1 MSLISSAR
9 KLSLLVVFLRIKDN
23 LKFRAP
29 EERKHTALLKYRD
42 LTRSFCISVLC
53 VQIWTN
59 ARSQTLAQLTPNVKT
74 RKAHSN
80 VIVRKDSRRMLTARA
95 RVSIV

>member
-1 MSLISSAR
+1 MKMSLISNAR
-9 KLSLLVVFLRIKDN
+9 KSSLLVEILRIKDN

-29 EERKHTALLKYRD
+29 EERKLIALLKYRD
-42 LTRSFCISVLC
+42 LTRSFCISALC

-59 ARSQTLAQLTPNVKT
+59 AKSQTLAQLTPNVKT

-80 VIVRKDSRRMLTARA
+80 VIVRKDSR
-95 RVSIV
+95 